1 MKNLLRGAAMKN
13 LLGGAAMKNLLRGAA
28 MKNLLRG
35 DLADSARVI
44 VVPHLVRGVWEN
56 GSCTFLLRIKCLF

>member
-35 DLADSARVI
+35 DLADSARDPSAQSNRNSSDAESLMMVI
-44 VVPHLVRGVWEN
+44 SVF
-56 GSCTFLLRIKCLF
+56 SA